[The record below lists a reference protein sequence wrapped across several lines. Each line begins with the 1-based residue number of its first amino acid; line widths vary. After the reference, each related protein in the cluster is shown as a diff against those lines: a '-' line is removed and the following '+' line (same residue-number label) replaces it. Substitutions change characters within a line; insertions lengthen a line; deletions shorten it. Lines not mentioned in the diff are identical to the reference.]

1 MKGGPRDEHRLTAA
15 ETHFHQ
21 PTELIQKGDTM
32 KKLIPI
38 IVLVLMAVTTVAI
51 AADSGPA
58 GVVNV
63 NTATADELQLLPRVG
78 PALAGR
84 ILDFRDAN
92 GPFEGVEELV
102 AVRGIGETSL
112 EKLKPFVTVNG
123 KTTLTQKVNLPR
135 KSSQTTS

>member
-1 MKGGPRDEHRLTAA
+1 
-15 ETHFHQ
+15 
-21 PTELIQKGDTM
+21 M

>member
-1 MKGGPRDEHRLTAA
+1 MKR
-15 ETHFHQ
+15 
-21 PTELIQKGDTM
+21 
-32 KKLIPI
+32 LIPI

-92 GPFEGVEELV
+92 GPFERNRRDLSRKTQALRDRQWENDVDPEGQSASEVFSNDKLNQ
-102 AVRGIGETSL
+102 RQGE
-112 EKLKPFVTVNG
+112 
-123 KTTLTQKVNLPR
+123 
-135 KSSQTTS
+135 